1 MIPELDTGT
10 LIAGIVLLA
19 LMNVVYKAIGPVLLG
34 DRRLPAAAD
43 RVLRAVG
50 QGLLG
55 ALVIVTLLGV
65 GWDSFDWTML
75 PGIGGAIAL
84 RLWAGQSHLVCAL
97 VAVAVTAA
105 VRLVA

>member
-1 MIPELDTGT
+1 MTPDLDTGT
-10 LIAGIVLLA
+10 LVAGIVLLS
-19 LMNVVYKAIGPVLLG
+19 LMNVLYKAIGPVLLG
-34 DRRLPAAAD
+34 DRRLPPAAD
-43 RVLRAVG
+43 RVLRALG

-65 GWDSFDWTML
+65 GWDAFDWTVL

-84 RLWAGQSHLVCAL
+84 RLWLGQSHLVCAL
-97 VAVAVTAA
+97 VAVAVTAG